1 MKFGIVIPLHRDVD
15 ALVNLELAEK
25 AEMLGFDSIWISDHV
40 VLPEKYQGRFSKIL
54 YDPFILLAS
63 IAAKT
68 EKILLGTSVII
79 VPYRNPIVVAKMVS
93 TIDVLS
99 DGRVIFGIGPG
110 WMEEEFDI
118 LGIPFNERGPRTD
131 EYISIFKELWQ
142 KDEPK
147 FDGKFYSFSN
157 IKFYPKPIQMPHPPM
172 WIGGISK
179 RAIARAVELGDGWHP
194 VWLSPDQMEEQIR
207 YLGRVAEEK
216 GRSLDNFVFSI
227 RNRLRILKAD
237 EEKKP
242 DFGESR
248 GQYTFSFHGT
258 TEEIIDK
265 IRQFESIGV
274 SHIIFDL
281 DVEND
286 GEMFRTIEQFAD
298 DIMPSFR
305 KQ

>member
-15 ALVNLELAEK
+15 VLVNLELAKK
-25 AEMLGFDSIWISDHV
+25 AEKLGFDSIWISDHV
-40 VLPEKYQGRFSKIL
+40 VLPVKYQERFSKIL
-54 YDPFILLAS
+54 YDPFVILAS

-68 EKILLGTSVII
+68 KKISLGTSVII
-79 VPYRNPIVVAKMVS
+79 VPYRNPMVVAKMVS

-99 DGRVIFGIGPG
+99 DGRVILGVGPG
-110 WMEEEFDI
+110 WMEEEFNI
-118 LGIPFNERGPRTD
+118 LGIPFNERGKRTD
-131 EYISIFKELWQ
+131 EYIKIFKEVWE
-142 KDEPK
+142 KDDPQ
-147 FDGKFYSFSN
+147 FDGEFYSFSK
-157 IKFYPKPIQMPHPPM
+157 IKFYPKPIQKPHPPI

-194 VWLSPDQMEEQIR
+194 VWLSPDQMEEKIG
-207 YLGRVAEEK
+207 YLKSVAKEK
-216 GRSLDNFVFSI
+216 ETNLDNFVFSI
-227 RNRLRILKAD
+227 RNRLRIL
-237 EEKKP
+237 ETTEVKKP
-242 DFGESR
+242 NLSESR

-258 TEEIIDK
+258 TEEIIDD

-286 GEMFRTIEQFAD
+286 KEMFNTIEQFSK

-305 KQ
+305 K